1 MRIVARHAG
10 LSLDF
15 SMNQLLRA
23 VGLIVIAMPLASAL
37 AQAPKETL
45 DGQKAAGG
53 KIAFEV
59 ATIKPAESGKRI
71 AANIGLNVDDEPIP
85 SGGRLLVQGTL
96 PALIE
101 FAYKIMPTRE
111 QQDAMLA
118 HQPKWV
124 ASDEFVIEAKAEGN
138 PTKDQMRLMMQSLLA
153 NRFKLAL
160 HFESQE
166 MPALALLLDK
176 PGKTGPR
183 LRPHAD
189 GLSCDAKWT
198 PPPDPTASSVAPGGF
213 MPSCGANALMFTPHH
228 SVLVGARGVTI
239 QYIADYIPQWQGL
252 GRPVVDR
259 TGLAGTFDFSLD
271 SVPDR
276 NDPSASN
283 TDAQLDSGT
292 PTFLEALKEQLGLKL
307 QPTKARVQVPVVDHV
322 EQPSPN

>member
-1 MRIVARHAG
+1 MRIVAGYAG
-10 LSLDF
+10 LRQDF
-15 SMNQLLRA
+15 SMKRLLGAIWLITIA
-23 VGLIVIAMPLASAL
+23 VPVAFGL
-37 AQAPKETL
+37 AQATKETPNW
-45 DGQKAAGG
+45 QKAAGG
-53 KIAFEV
+53 TMAFEV

-71 AANIGLNVDDEPIP
+71 QPNVGLNMDDEPNP
-85 SGGRLLVQGTL
+85 PGGRLLVQGTISD
-96 PALIE
+96 LIE
-101 FAYKIMPTRE
+101 FAYKIMPTHE

-124 ASDEFVIEAKAEGN
+124 ASDDFVIEAKAEGT

-153 NRFKLAL
+153 DRFKLAL

-183 LRPHAD
+183 LRPHAE

-198 PPPDPTASSVAPGGF
+198 PPPDPTSSSVAPGGF
-213 MPSCGANALMFTPHH
+213 MAFCGTNALMFTPHH
-228 SVLVGARGVTI
+228 SILVGARGVTM
-239 QYIADYIPQWQGL
+239 QYIANYIPQWQGL
-252 GRPVVDR
+252 GRPVIDR
-259 TGLAGTFDFSLD
+259 TGLAGTYDFSLD

-276 NDPSASN
+276 NDPSTPS
-283 TDAQLDSGT
+283 TDTQPDSGV

-307 QPTKARVQVPVVDHV
+307 QPTKARVQVPVIDHV